1 MRKRRSWVAENIDL
15 EYRREQK
22 MLRKMQQE
30 EIREEEKAKEEGKK
44 SK

>member
-15 EYRREQK
+15 EYRREQH
-22 MLRKMQQE
+22 MLRKMEQKKRQK
-30 EIREEEKAKEEGKK
+30 EEKAKEEGK